1 MRTRSAAGGVAIVAL
16 ATARTPV
23 TLTRSAG

>member
-16 ATARTPV
+16 AMAGTPV
-23 TLTRSAG
+23 TLSRSAG